1 MTLWS
6 IRLMGTACLR
16 IGPKLARNE
25 GGIVVFP
32 HGDFH
37 GGVWFTAPFVEV
49 IIDMNKTKKDKI
61 ARKSRE
67 KKRNKLNCLYIKKK
81 FNCLQE
87 TCANK
92 YKK

>member
-1 MTLWS
+1 MMTLCS

-37 GGVWFTAPFVEV
+37 GGVWLIAPSVEV
-49 IIDMNKTKKDKI
+49 VIDMNRTKVDKI

-67 KKRNKLNCLYIKKK
+67 WKKKTQIKLLKIKKK
-81 FNCLQE
+81 F
-87 TCANK
+87 
-92 YKK
+92 